1 MRSSLRIMAIIG
13 IYLGAQ
19 LSWAIDE
26 KPCAESL
33 KEFRLNTLFKE
44 GADAYAKSLNL
55 NLSVSDVK
63 VLPREG
69 KDKIPLLGKTV
80 KSVLIS
86 IKDVDGKTIAYSR
99 VNIEA
104 VKKFGITRGY
114 RATFVKSETFG
125 EANKGQYLSLA
136 TYKKFFE
143 MHPEITELY
152 GELVLD
158 NARAFAKAYDNIP
171 KTSDENKAFED
182 AIKET
187 HMYRSMSRFGFS
199 QLDLKKSSMKPG
211 VLQKYNVVVV
221 LKCP

>member
-1 MRSSLRIMAIIG
+1 MGSRLRFLAIIG
-13 IYLGAQ
+13 MFLGYQ

-26 KPCAESL
+26 TPCAERL
-33 KEFRLNTLFKE
+33 KEIRLNTLFNE
-44 GADAYAKSLNL
+44 GAEAYVKSLNL

-69 KDKIPLLGKTV
+69 KDKIPFLGKTV
-80 KSVLIS
+80 KSILIS
-86 IKDVDGKTIAYSR
+86 IKDNSGKSVAYSR
-99 VNIEA
+99 VNIEPI
-104 VKKFGITRGY
+104 KKFGITKGY

-125 EANKGQYLSLA
+125 EVNKGQYLSLA

-143 MHPEITELY
+143 MHPEVTELY

-158 NARAFAKAYDNIP
+158 NARAFANAYDSIP
-171 KTSDENKAFED
+171 KTTDENKALEG

-199 QLDLKKSSMKPG
+199 QVDLKKSSMKPG

-221 LKCP
+221 LKRP